1 MIEAEDFSTYVR
13 HSWFGAEPTAE
24 DPWAPL
30 RKAVGRLQDAAVA
43 GDQAIRSRG
52 EIAPQGQA
60 GAEAFGDLAASCLV
74 GVPEPAVESTD
85 DAHTGDLRVVFM
97 GRTQA
102 GKSTLIEALSAG
114 SGDRIGDGR
123 QRFSR
128 DVCVRPI
135 VNLPGVAIVDTPGVG
150 ARDGDEDRQLAFE
163 QVPLADLV
171 VWVGSNNSFQE
182 EAAQALRLI
191 AVFGK
196 PVVVVLNCRYD
207 LIHPIRRDD
216 FLNDP
221 RVAFRDV
228 AGDLNAV
235 LRHLARAGA
244 RPAAVVT
251 VHAQAAFHGTQDH
264 ADAALMWAH
273 SDIAK
278 LLAVL
283 ADERDRH
290 ADQRRAIALVDRAR
304 NPVIRYLAALGT
316 ATETLG
322 THLEQGDGIVEDLAQ
337 RVVRQI
343 DRQHELLAAEL
354 DGIIESRRSW
364 HASAVVSGDLNAA
377 WRQEML
383 SLNSEMEEAAA
394 RHQRDLTASLE
405 STISTVLSD
414 WTNLPTPNVPL
425 GEFTGFGS
433 VWMNRASRAAVGLG
447 VGAAAWVG
455 GAVVGGKIGGLLGIE
470 GGPPLMAV
478 TAVVGAAIGG
488 LVGAALRPV
497 KDAFERLFL
506 GSAEVLR
513 RRRAEL
519 GARIHPILD
528 DLQSEVD
535 RWREELREVTQ
546 SAMRTQFETMS
557 RTLAGQ
563 RSIQRWWREVGTEI
577 NEAVGD
583 LDAATARTL
592 LRLCGRTGLADAV
605 LRARR
610 EPGCATAVE
619 YTREGFSQAALF
631 PPAESCEPM
640 LAAGPAKPGVPA
652 GQALPLAIGLSTA
665 APRTLRL
672 TDRQANI
679 HIEEPVPSGLTD
691 TWSSLLSVFTTSHI
705 RITAPA
711 PDHHPASCDNQEPQA

>member
-1 MIEAEDFSTYVR
+1 M
-13 HSWFGAEPTAE
+13 
-24 DPWAPL
+24 
-30 RKAVGRLQDAAVA
+30 
-43 GDQAIRSRG
+43 
-52 EIAPQGQA
+52 
-60 GAEAFGDLAASCLV
+60 
-74 GVPEPAVESTD
+74 ESAD
-85 DAHTGDLRVVFM
+85 DARTGDLRVVFM

-114 SGDRIGDGR
+114 SGERIGDGR

-128 DVCVRPI
+128 DVCVRP
-135 VNLPGVAIVDTPGVG
+135 VVSLPGVAIVDTPGVG

-163 QVPLADLV
+163 QVPHADLV

-191 AVFGK
+191 AVYGK

-207 LIHPIRRDD
+207 LLHPIRRND

-244 RPAAVVT
+244 RPAGVVT
-251 VHAQAAFHGTQDH
+251 VHAQAAFEGTQDH
-264 ADAALMWAH
+264 PDAALMWAH
-273 SDIAK
+273 SDVAK

-283 ADERDRH
+283 ADERDRR
-290 ADQRRAIALVDRAR
+290 ADQRRAIALVDRVR
-304 NPVIRYLAALGT
+304 NPVIRYLAALDT

-322 THLEQGDGIVEDLAQ
+322 THLEHGEGLVGDLAQ
-337 RVVRQI
+337 RVARQI

-354 DGIIESRRSW
+354 DGIIECRRSW
-364 HASAVVSGDLNAA
+364 HASAVVEGDLNAA
-377 WRQEML
+377 WREEMS
-383 SLNSEMEEAAA
+383 SLNSEMEQAAA
-394 RHQRDLTASLE
+394 RHHRDLTAGLE
-405 STISTVLSD
+405 ATISTVLSD

-433 VWMNRASRAAVGLG
+433 VWMNRASQAAVGLG

-455 GAVVGGKIGGLLGIE
+455 GAVLGSKVGGILGIE

-478 TAVVGAAIGG
+478 TAVVGGVIGG
-488 LVGAALRPV
+488 LVGAALGPV
-497 KDAFERLFL
+497 KDGLARLFL

-528 DLQSEVD
+528 DLQSEIN
-535 RWREELREVTQ
+535 RWREEMREATQ
-546 SAMRTQFETMS
+546 STVRAQFETMS
-557 RTLAGQ
+557 GTLAGQ

-577 NEAVGD
+577 DEAVGN

-592 LRLCGRTGLADAV
+592 LRLSGRTGLADAV

-610 EPGCATAVE
+610 EPGSATAVE
-619 YTREGFSQAALF
+619 YTRAGFSQAALF
-631 PPAESCEPM
+631 PPDESCEPM
-640 LAAGPAKPGVPA
+640 LATGPAKPGVRA
-652 GQALPLAIGLSTA
+652 GQALSLAIGLSAA

-679 HIEEPVPSGLTD
+679 HIEEPIPSGLTD
-691 TWSSLLSVFTTSHI
+691 TWSSLLSLFTNSQV
-705 RITAPA
+705 RIVTPA
-711 PDHHPASCDNQEPQA
+711 PDHHPVSCDNQEPRT

>member
-1 MIEAEDFSTYVR
+1 
-13 HSWFGAEPTAE
+13 
-24 DPWAPL
+24 
-30 RKAVGRLQDAAVA
+30 
-43 GDQAIRSRG
+43 
-52 EIAPQGQA
+52 
-60 GAEAFGDLAASCLV
+60 
-74 GVPEPAVESTD
+74 
-85 DAHTGDLRVVFM
+85 M

-150 ARDGDEDRQLAFE
+150 AHDGDEDRQLAFE
-163 QVPLADLV
+163 QLPHADLV

-191 AVFGK
+191 AVYGK

-207 LIHPIRRDD
+207 LLHPIRRDD
-216 FLNDP
+216 FLKDP
-221 RVAFRDV
+221 RAAFRDV

-244 RPAAVVT
+244 RPAGVVT
-251 VHAQAAFHGTQDH
+251 VHAQAAFLGTQDH
-264 ADAALMWAH
+264 PDAALMWAH
-273 SDIAK
+273 SDVAK

-283 ADERDRH
+283 AEERDRR
-290 ADQRRAIALVDRAR
+290 ADQRRAIAFVDRVR
-304 NPVIRYLAALGT
+304 NPVIRYLATLDT
-316 ATETLG
+316 ATESLG
-322 THLEQGDGIVEDLAQ
+322 THLEQGEGLVRDLSQ
-337 RVVRQI
+337 RVARQI

-364 HASAVVSGDLNAA
+364 HASADVESDLNAA
-377 WRQEML
+377 WRKEMS
-383 SLNSEMEEAAA
+383 SLNSEMEQAGA
-394 RHQRDLTASLE
+394 RHHRDLTAGLE
-405 STISTVLSD
+405 VTISTVLSD

-433 VWMNRASRAAVGLG
+433 VWLNRASQAAVGLG
-447 VGAAAWVG
+447 AGAAAWVG
-455 GAVVGGKIGGLLGIE
+455 GALLGGKVGGLLGIE

-478 TAVVGAAIGG
+478 TAVVGAVIGG
-488 LVGAALRPV
+488 LVATALGPV
-497 KDAFERLFL
+497 KDGLARLFL

-528 DLQSEVD
+528 DLQSEINQ
-535 RWREELREVTQ
+535 WREETRAATQ
-546 SAMRTQFETMS
+546 SAMRTQFEAMS
-557 RTLAGQ
+557 GVLAGQ
-563 RSIQRWWREVGTEI
+563 RSIQRWWCEVGTEI

-592 LRLCGRTGLADAV
+592 LRLSGRTGLAEEV

-610 EPGCATAVE
+610 EPGSATAVE

-631 PPAESCEPM
+631 PPDESCELM
-640 LAAGPAKPGVPA
+640 LATGPAKPGVRA
-652 GQALPLAIGLSTA
+652 GQALSLAIGLSAA

-679 HIEEPVPSGLTD
+679 HIEEPIPSGLTD
-691 TWSSLLSVFTTSHI
+691 TWSSLFSLFTASQV
-705 RITAPA
+705 RITTPA
-711 PDHHPASCDNQEPQA
+711 PDHHPASCDHQEPQA